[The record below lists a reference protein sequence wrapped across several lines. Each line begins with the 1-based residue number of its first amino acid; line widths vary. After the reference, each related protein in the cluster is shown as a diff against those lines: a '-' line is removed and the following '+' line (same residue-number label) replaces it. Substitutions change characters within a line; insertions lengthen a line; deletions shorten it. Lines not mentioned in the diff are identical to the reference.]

1 MINGKPKKK
10 EKIKSRTNKKDK
22 EVFHK
27 TYENL
32 TKVQK
37 KKIITNSNTKSN
49 MNSKLKKEVKIS
61 TIFDKK
67 PQQNNSNKMLINRVN
82 EEDKD
87 LESLLSELKTTF
99 QQKTSNEN
107 EEDIDK
113 NKFYL
118 ESFKYNTNE
127 YYNTNDKEKE
137 NNNNFDFIDLHFDL
151 EDQGHEISQR
161 VHTRNAKTH
170 FNLISK
176 KEKII
181 KNIINPKKIIS
192 LNLIKDIKN
201 NLGKGRLPPVRNH
214 SNAKN
219 KIIKNNTSFNKN
231 KKKNLIKNKTC
242 NNNLNDIPIKDPG
255 KIKKIIKFKKSP
267 NKNKKIDNFYKMYK
281 NSVVNSIKVS
291 NKTLINT
298 PKNYKINKT
307 INFENSNTY
316 NTKNKINNN
325 NINNNYS
332 KKIGELYIRHLNKKI
347 KNDRSIIN
355 IKRNKTYFNP
365 FDNSSFM
372 SDKHATNKNINYHY
386 KSFVGQTKT
395 KLKNSYDYKKA
406 RNVIIN

>member
-1 MINGKPKKK
+1 MINGKQKKK
-10 EKIKSRTNKKDK
+10 EKIKSQTNKKDK
-22 EVFHK
+22 KLFHK
-27 TYENL
+27 TYEIL

-49 MNSKLKKEVKIS
+49 INSKLKKEVKIS
-61 TIFDKK
+61 NIFDKK
-67 PQQNNSNKMLINRVN
+67 QQQNNSNKMLINRVN

-99 QQKTSNEN
+99 QQKTSNAN
-107 EEDIDK
+107 EEYIDK

-127 YYNTNDKEKE
+127 YYNINNKEKE
-137 NNNNFDFIDLHFDL
+137 NNNFDLIDLHFDL

-161 VHTRNAKTH
+161 VHTRSAKTH

-214 SNAKN
+214 SNAKK

-242 NNNLNDIPIKDPG
+242 NYNLNDIPIKDPG
-255 KIKKIIKFKKSP
+255 KIRNIIKFKKSP
-267 NKNKKIDNFYKMYK
+267 NKNNKINNFYKMYK
-281 NSVVNSIKVS
+281 NSIVNSIKVS

-298 PKNYKINKT
+298 PKDYKINKT
-307 INFENSNTY
+307 INLENSNID
-316 NTKNKINNN
+316 NIKKINCN
-325 NINNNYS
+325 NISNNHS

-372 SDKHATNKNINYHY
+372 SDKQVTNKNINYHY

-406 RNVIIN
+406 RKVIINS